1 MKIEPHTNAAKTVT
15 ELLGG
20 IFCVHALEY
29 SMLHTLTSSTTT
41 TTRLQACLQRAG
53 ALEVKGRWVPGTPLP
68 GSCWCALWSG
78 CTLGEQRAW
87 LVIEGGVCL
96 HSPSQKHPP
105 SSPEERPG
113 WRASKTIW
121 SLGWREK
128 CLPGFTA
135 QVALP
140 LALSESPSV
149 PPGVRE
155 VQMVHLQSLALCHT
169 QRCWGIYHKTLVI
182 ILFTNPLWVII
193 WL

>member
-68 GSCWCALWSG
+68 GSCWCAPWSG

-121 SLGWREK
+121 LKSWLK
-128 CLPGFTA
+128 
-135 QVALP
+135 
-140 LALSESPSV
+140 
-149 PPGVRE
+149 RE
-155 VQMVHLQSLALCHT
+155 VPAWVHSSGGPATCS
-169 QRCWGIYHKTLVI
+169 
-182 ILFTNPLWVII
+182 LWVSICPT
-193 WL
+193 WC